1 MENILAPEMPT
12 HHHMTKI
19 NQNQNHHDNYQN
31 DQADEINAAVS
42 STNVMMM
49 IPAAS
54 NLPS

>member
-12 HHHMTKI
+12 QHMTKI
-19 NQNQNHHDNYQN
+19 NQNQNHHDHYHN
-31 DQADEINAAVS
+31 DQADEINNAAVS
-42 STNVMMM
+42 SANVMM